1 VFKAGHKRSNGVT
14 KEARGV
20 LKGVGFGNSREHNL
34 GPMVVHDRLGAF
46 PVSVGYLREVLEDA
60 YQLNAM
66 PGGGGGEGI
75 EIAQWERCSLPR
87 PEPRA
92 VEDRERSGYARRAR
106 RRS

>member
-1 VFKAGHKRSNGVT
+1 
-14 KEARGV
+14 
-20 LKGVGFGNSREHNL
+20 
-34 GPMVVHDRLGAF
+34 MGAF

-106 RRS
+106 GVIDDGLKQGFEQRAEPTLLM